1 MSSAGWMPLSSRRSG
16 LMACVFVLPGSDKII
31 GPYDPAV
38 GNYMSPNVQTMF
50 IVVLGVFQGLLLM
63 WLYELL
69 YSIYRALSGEPG
81 DKKKKEK

>member
-1 MSSAGWMPLSSRRSG
+1 MPLFLRGTG
-16 LMACVFVLPGSDKII
+16 LIAFVSCCWDSEKIK
-31 GPYDPAV
+31 GPYDPAA

-50 IVVLGVFQGLLLM
+50 LVVLGVFQGLLLM